1 MNITVLYEPLGPHP
15 LAWIHRT
22 EARRIATELKGL
34 GHAVGMVRF
43 SEDILANLPPDVL
56 LLRVSD
62 PVMLRAAQALARAGR
77 RYIGPDAAVMAR
89 CYDKYEATRFALS
102 HGVDCPVT
110 TLASEVD
117 SPSYPMVLKP
127 RSGSD
132 SLGLRILRR
141 GPIPRRFL
149 SPRYIVQEQIRGF
162 ELTVGLMREHPGHPL
177 RLFLPEGTPY
187 SFARKYFFTP
197 RRAVLA
203 DKALSRRV
211 RDAAARLAT
220 LFEINWAARVDF
232 IYDPRR
238 DRLYFLE
245 CDAAPLVGPRSAFAT
260 SLEAAGIGRL
270 EQLALLVAS
279 AGT

>member
-1 MNITVLYEPLGPHP
+1 VSITVLYEPLGPHP
-15 LAWIHRT
+15 LAWIHRI

-34 GHAVGMVRF
+34 GHAVRMARF
-43 SEDILANLPPDVL
+43 SEDTVANLPPDDL

-62 PVMLRAAQALARAGR
+62 PVMLSAAQALNRAGR
-77 RYIGPDAAVMAR
+77 RYIGPDAKVMAR

-102 HGVDCPVT
+102 RGVDCPVT
-110 TLASEVD
+110 TLTSEVD
-117 SPSYPMVLKP
+117 GPSYPMVLKP

-149 SPRYIVQEQIRGF
+149 SPRYIVQERIRGF
-162 ELTVGLMREHPGHPL
+162 ELTVGLMREHPGYPL

-197 RRAVLA
+197 RREVLV
-203 DKALSRRV
+203 DNALSRRV
-211 RDAAARLAT
+211 RDAAVRLAT
-220 LFEINWAARVDF
+220 LFEINWAARADF
-232 IYDPRR
+232 IYDPHRG
-238 DRLYFLE
+238 RLYFLE
-245 CDAAPLVGPRSAFAT
+245 CDAAPLVGPRSTFAT